1 MFSLPILERE
11 KTVVYTTVQAW
22 LCNILNIGK
31 AAAAAVASKEIVLMV
46 NTQFVW

>member
-31 AAAAAVASKEIVLMV
+31 AAAAVASKEIVLMV